1 MYLID
6 ENENKE
12 NMLNCEIS
20 FDEIEKAMKNLKTN
34 KSCGIDK
41 ILNEHIKYSYSSMKH
56 VYYKL
61 FKLILDTGIFPKLW
75 SSGIIHPIYKNKG
88 DPSIPSN
95 YRTITL
101 LNCLGKLFTSILNT
115 RFNKYTEANHIILD
129 NQAGFRKGFST
140 TDNMFILHILIQLA
154 FQSKRKLFCAFIDLK
169 TGF

>member
-61 FKLILDTGIFPKLW
+61 FKLILKLIQKLW

-95 YRTITL
+95 YRPITL
-101 LNCLGKLFTSILNT
+101 LNCLGKLFTSILNI
-115 RFNKYTEANHIILD
+115 RFNKYTKANHIILD

>member
-1 MYLID
+1 
-6 ENENKE
+6 
-12 NMLNCEIS
+12 
-20 FDEIEKAMKNLKTN
+20 MKLRRLCLNLKSN

-61 FKLILDTGIFPKLW
+61 FNLTLDTGIFPKLW

-95 YRTITL
+95 YRPITL
-101 LNCLGKLFTSILNT
+101 LSCLGKLFTSILNT

-140 TDNMFILHILIQLA
+140 TDNMFILHIFIQLA

-169 TGF
+169 QAFDSVWREGLWKKTFFSEY